1 MLPLRHIR
9 AAHAVLSGGGVR
21 SSSESLL
28 RAASAVSR
36 SVSLLERAVG
46 LPLFERKG
54 RGMLPTPAG
63 LLLKSRFQRLAGELE
78 TVIAEANAARAAE
91 GGEQLPLASTELL
104 YDERRLAVASL
115 LADVQH
121 MPTAGRLLG
130 IGQPAVSH
138 AVAQLETAL
147 RQKLFIRSPRGL
159 LPTDLGTRWVLR
171 FDRVLAELRYLQDD
185 LAAARGRMQGWIM
198 VGALPLSRTH
208 VLPRAISALQSH
220 HPGLR
225 VRAIESPYEEL
236 CAGLLSGKVD
246 FIIGAMRPETD
257 GALRVEPLFAD
268 DLRVIASA
276 KHPLHRRRRVAL
288 ADLRDA
294 AWVLS
299 RPGSPLR
306 SSVEAFFAAH
316 GEPPPVPMVETGDLA
331 LVRGMLLE
339 GGMLT
344 VLSTHQLRYELDTG
358 QLCELAVDMKGLQR
372 QIGLTTR
379 SGAHLPASVLAL
391 LDEIRRA
398 G

>member
-9 AAHAVLSGGGVR
+9 TVHAVLSGGGVR

-36 SVSLLERAVG
+36 SVTLLERAVG
-46 LPLFERKG
+46 LPLFERRG

-63 LLLKSRFQRLAGELE
+63 LLVSSRFQRLAGELE
-78 TVIAEANAARAAE
+78 AVIAEASSACAAE
-91 GGEQLPLASTELL
+91 SGEHLPLASTAQL
-104 YDERRLAVASL
+104 YDERRLAVASV
-115 LADVQH
+115 LAEVQH

-130 IGQPAVSH
+130 IGQPSVSH
-138 AVAQLETAL
+138 ALAQLETAL
-147 RQKLFIRSPRGL
+147 RQKLFTRSPRGL
-159 LPTDLGTRWVLR
+159 LPTDLGARWVLR
-171 FDRVLAELRYLQDD
+171 FDRALAELRYLEDD
-185 LAAARGRMQGWIM
+185 LAAARGQMQGQIM
-198 VGALPLSRTH
+198 VGALPLSRTY
-208 VLPRAISALQSH
+208 VLPRAIVALQAR

-246 FIIGAMRPETD
+246 FIIGAMRPATD
-257 GALRVEPLFAD
+257 AALCMEPLFAD
-268 DLRVIASA
+268 DLRIVASA
-276 KHPLHRRRRVAL
+276 THPLRRRRRVAL
-288 ADLRDA
+288 AELRNA

-306 SSVEAFFAAH
+306 SSVDAFFAGQ
-316 GEPPPVPMVETGDLA
+316 GEAPPVPMVETGDLA

-344 VLSTHQLRYELDTG
+344 VLSTHQLRHEIDTG
-358 QLCELAVDMKGLQR
+358 QLCVLAVDMKGLQR

-379 SGAHLPASVLAL
+379 AGAHLPASVLAL
-391 LDEIRRA
+391 LDEIRHA